1 MCTRVLCKGKQKFN
15 KIHESD
21 KEIRKMRSEDM
32 ATERELEKRLEEL
45 IFDIKRR
52 HITRILVFC

>member
-1 MCTRVLCKGKQKFN
+1 MFN

>member
-1 MCTRVLCKGKQKFN
+1 MFN

-32 ATERELEKRLEEL
+32 ATERELEKRNEEL